1 MVFNKCE
8 MTGKLKEIY
17 CENGLVTIKIYWDK
31 NNTIFNAVKYKNE
44 NVVLIIKGD
53 KKIMNPDKIT
63 NMLRDIVDIHNLVE
77 DKDLTSEA
85 YLNGYIDCLYENNI
99 INDEEY
105 EVAIRYCDTYMKE

>member
-44 NVVLIIKGD
+44 NVILNIKGG
-53 KKIMNPDKIT
+53 KKCQEK
-63 NMLRDIVDIHNLVE
+63 R
-77 DKDLTSEA
+77 
-85 YLNGYIDCLYENNI
+85 
-99 INDEEY
+99 
-105 EVAIRYCDTYMKE
+105 